1 MRSKGYWTN
10 QRTFWTDENLARIQA
25 TDVRF
30 DGADGTVPDG
40 ELTSDE
46 VWAVLR
52 PGGNQPKLLQMQLLA
67 TYFNLADRRLNAS
80 TTIDSQTSRRLGLST
95 ARDAVEYADGT
106 LELPVNQFT
115 RWQYS
120 NATRVLDEINNKE
133 SVRF

>member
-1 MRSKGYWTN
+1 
-10 QRTFWTDENLARIQA
+10 
-25 TDVRF
+25 
-30 DGADGTVPDG
+30 
-40 ELTSDE
+40 
-46 VWAVLR
+46 
-52 PGGNQPKLLQMQLLA
+52 
-67 TYFNLADRRLNAS
+67 LNAS